1 MALPTPLR
9 SGSPAATPQDLLAVG
24 IAMLDRRALLW
35 VVTLGAG
42 ALWILALLRPEL
54 GRLVAASAYTITV
67 LWPFVWLEKKSWPD
81 VATARTGPP

>member
-1 MALPTPLR
+1 MLSLALGR
-9 SGSPAATPQDLLAVG
+9 GGAATPQDLLAVG

-67 LWPFVWLEKKSWPD
+67 LWPFVWLEKKSWLD